1 MQGSADGLALFLQKF
16 VQIVK
21 HHADR
26 CINGLLRDSG
36 RALWLNRGRVG
47 LFPGG
52 DILLDHAP
60 NHFLQFVASKQ
71 LAADMDLHSLTSF
84 QLRVPLQIFAD
95 CLYDE
100 IALLIL

>member
-1 MQGSADGLALFLQKF
+1 MQGSADGLVFLQKF

-26 CINGLLRDSG
+26 CINSLLRDGG
-36 RALWLNRGRVG
+36 RGLWLNLGRLG
-47 LFPGG
+47 QPRGG
-52 DILLDHAP
+52 DILPDHAP
-60 NHFLQFVASKQ
+60 NNFFQFVASKQ
-71 LAADMDLHSLTSF
+71 LASDMDLHSLTSF
-84 QLRVPLQIFAD
+84 QLMPLQIFAD

>member
-1 MQGSADGLALFLQKF
+1 MQGSADGLVFLQKF

-26 CINGLLRDSG
+26 SINSLLRDGG
-36 RALWLNRGRVG
+36 RGLWLNLGRLG
-47 LFPGG
+47 QPRGG

-71 LAADMDLHSLTSF
+71 LASDMDLHSLTSF
-84 QLRVPLQIFAD
+84 QLMPLQIFAD

-100 IALLIL
+100 IALLVF

>member
-1 MQGSADGLALFLQKF
+1 MQESADGLVFLQKF

-36 RALWLNRGRVG
+36 RALWLNIGRVD
-47 LFPGG
+47 LSHGG

-71 LAADMDLHSLTSF
+71 LASDMDLHS
-84 QLRVPLQIFAD
+84 LRVPLQIFAD

-100 IALLIL
+100 IALLVF